1 MVAGTSFLF
10 FISFLTDFHI
20 DTAETMVVPHLVD
33 LVPVRQVVEDAKHDV
48 EELDDGLA
56 VDDLGNK
63 VIVLIIPS

>member
-1 MVAGTSFLF
+1 MVFCK
-10 FISFLTDFHI
+10 
-20 DTAETMVVPHLVD
+20 VVPHLVD

-48 EELDDGLA
+48 EELYDGLT